1 MKILVCTPSF
11 AKYNPGA
18 ASCLEQNGNIV
29 RRMPAP
35 CRKEDILAE
44 VSDADAL
51 IVGLEKVDKD
61 VIAAAQK
68 LKIIAKHGIG
78 VDNIDSQA
86 AREKGIPVTNA
97 PGTNSDA
104 VADLVF
110 GFMLS
115 MARFLPAANAS
126 TKEGKWLRY
135 DGVSLWKKNM
145 GIVGMGAIGRAVAKR
160 AQGFAMRVLGFDVTE
175 PSEEEKD
182 LGVSRV
188 SLDQLLRES
197 DFITLHVPLIPA
209 TKWMIGDDALQKV
222 KPTAYIVHTSRGGVV
237 DEAALY
243 RALKEGRLAGAG
255 IDVFEKEPPAENP
268 LLKLENVMV
277 TPHMGAFTIE
287 SSALTSEL
295 TARNVLKALEGEK
308 PLHIVN

>member
-11 AKYNPGA
+11 AKYSPGA

-29 RRMPAP
+29 IRMPAP

-78 VDNIDSQA
+78 VDNIDSKA

-115 MARFLPAANAS
+115 MARSLPAANAS

-135 DGVSLWKKNM
+135 DGVSLWEKNM

-175 PSEEEKD
+175 PTEEEKD
-182 LGVSRV
+182 LGVIRV

-209 TKWMIGDDALQKV
+209 TKGMIGDEALQKV
-222 KPTAYIVHTSRGGVV
+222 KSTAYIVHTSRGGVV

-255 IDVFEKEPPAENP
+255 IDVFEKEPPADNP
-268 LLKLENVMV
+268 LLKLENVLV